1 MIRNL
6 KRYPNPKNTTK
17 CNQLKIIIFNS
28 IRSLWKP
35 FKQNLNPNTI
45 IWADFSSGHF
55 LKFYQS
61 ATVINLMTDGLKFIS
76 TENGSILRKSI
87 ATMFWEL
94 KDCWQAWRIK
104 SSTCPEKM
112 GQKNIFLIS
121 SIFNLPT
128 RKKQASA
135 NALSGSSLLKVWV
148 RNIGL
153 KNMWNLEIS
162 SHKTTIF
169 QEQRKK
175 SVTMTTLRI
184 SEQSSVRF
192 RQEDAFRSVF
202 RCEW

>member
-76 TENGSILRKSI
+76 TENGSIWI
-87 ATMFWEL
+87 EWVIQ
-94 KDCWQAWRIK
+94 CWRGKQNLNFTTDK
-104 SSTCPEKM
+104 
-112 GQKNIFLIS
+112 QS
-121 SIFNLPT
+121 SIKFTQKTSAGLSPMGELTLWFMPNHQCLFT
-128 RKKQASA
+128 RDWP
-135 NALSGSSLLKVWV
+135 L
-148 RNIGL
+148 
-153 KNMWNLEIS
+153 NMKSTLMKRPS
-162 SHKTTIF
+162 SHLSLK
-169 QEQRKK
+169 
-175 SVTMTTLRI
+175 M
-184 SEQSSVRF
+184 
-192 RQEDAFRSVF
+192 
-202 RCEW
+202 